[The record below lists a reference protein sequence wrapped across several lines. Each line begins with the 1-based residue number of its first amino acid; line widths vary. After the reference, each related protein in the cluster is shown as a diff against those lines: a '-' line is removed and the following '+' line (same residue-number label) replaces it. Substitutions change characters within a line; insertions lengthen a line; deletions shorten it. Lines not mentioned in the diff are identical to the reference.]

1 MRIVADTNIIISAF
15 LWRKRLSPIYNA
27 ITEGNLIFC
36 FIEITWEEL
45 KRTFA
50 YPKFE
55 RKLKEQNLSSPEAL
69 AYIEHFSEFYPNPK
83 TIPKIIKT
91 DPADNAVL
99 AAALISGAS
108 FIVSGDK
115 HLLRLRNFPISIKS
129 PRDFIKEVLRT

>member
-1 MRIVADTNIIISAF
+1 M
-15 LWRKRLSPIYNA
+15 
-27 ITEGNLIFC
+27 
-36 FIEITWEEL
+36 

-115 HLLRLRNFPISIKS
+115 HLLKLKKYENVKIITAKEFVDITEKS
-129 PRDFIKEVLRT
+129 DKN